1 MKLPEMTKRNQILL
15 ILVLIIAAIPALF
28 IYDYTQ
34 NNPKFCTTCH
44 LMNGAY
50 DTWSVSAMHDVKCHT
65 CHETDMIESMNHVYD
80 VLFKD
85 PSEVTKPVEINNEL
99 CETCHASND
108 PQWLQ
113 VVNTAGHKVHFFGE
127 ENYADCI
134 DCHGLNL
141 HVFEPPEQ
149 ACLNC
154 HDPENVHASEMM
166 MNDCITCHDFLVESN
181 DLTPTRDNCLE
192 CHEQKGVIT
201 VSMPPDAHIDS
212 SCTTCHNPHGTVT
225 AINCGECHDVSEGLH
240 AISLHADCTSCH
252 VPHETVEVR

>member
-15 ILVLIIAAIPALF
+15 ILVLIIAAVPALF

-44 LMNGAY
+44 LMNSAY
-50 DTWSVSAMHDVKCHT
+50 DTWNVSAMHHVNCHS
-65 CHETDMIESMNHVYD
+65 CHETDMITSMNHVYD
-80 VLFKD
+80 VLFKN
-85 PSEVTKPVEINNEL
+85 PSEVTKPVEITNEM
-99 CETCHASND
+99 CESCHASND

-134 DCHGLNL
+134 DCHGLTL

-154 HDPENVHASEMM
+154 HDPEKVHASDLGMFPPSA
-166 MNDCITCHDFLVESN
+166 FLGGAL
-181 DLTPTRDNCLE
+181 D
-192 CHEQKGVIT
+192 GVRGFDRQ
-201 VSMPPDAHIDS
+201 S
-212 SCTTCHNPHGTVT
+212 
-225 AINCGECHDVSEGLH
+225 
-240 AISLHADCTSCH
+240 
-252 VPHETVEVR
+252 VRIQHT